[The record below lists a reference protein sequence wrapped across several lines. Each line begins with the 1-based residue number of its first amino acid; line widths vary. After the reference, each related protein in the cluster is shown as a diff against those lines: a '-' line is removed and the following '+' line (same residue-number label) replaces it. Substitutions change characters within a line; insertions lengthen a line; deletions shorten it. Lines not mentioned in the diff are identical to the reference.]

1 MTPLDSQVYYTGIYW
16 NSYDRVIRHLNRRA
30 YDGEHG
36 SWWQYVRSMRAQPY
50 ERALSL
56 NCGTGWVERDLIED
70 DLVRSIVALDYLDDL
85 LDTARSASVGLPI
98 EYLQANVNIAELPA
112 GPFDLA
118 VNHAAGHH
126 ITNVDA
132 VFRQLGERLG
142 DDGTLLTWDY
152 TGPHRNQY
160 GRRAWEAAAEVNL
173 RLPEA
178 YRSTMDYP
186 HLRTMLV
193 TDPTEAV
200 HSELLDETMDRYFT
214 HTHRRRLGGPIAYH
228 LLTHNE
234 RLYNAPDDVRDNLI
248 DIVLSADVAHVEEF
262 PEDNL
267 FTFAISHPRRQSEFD
282 TRLLDR
288 WTRAEGER
296 EKNAAANEGRYYT
309 PTVIEQLMY
318 GDEETTQSE
327 PPEPVF
333 DWTPNDAARQGVR
346 FNLSS
351 FARSIA
357 LRLPVLLVPLNVARR
372 LTGRLR
378 RSPLSEPAES

>member
-30 YDGEHG
+30 YDSEDG
-36 SWWQYVRSMRAQPY
+36 SWWQFARSQRANPY

-56 NCGTGWVERDLIED
+56 NCGTGWVERDLIRD

-85 LDTARSASVGLPI
+85 LDTARTASVGLPI
-98 EYLQANVNIAELPA
+98 EYVQADVNVANLPA

-132 VFRQLGERLG
+132 VFRRLGELLG
-142 DDGTLLTWDY
+142 EDGTLVTWDY

-160 GRRAWEAAAEVNL
+160 GRRAWEAAAQVNL
-173 RLPEA
+173 RLPEE
-178 YRSTMDYP
+178 YRSPMDYP

-200 HSELLDETMDRYFT
+200 HSELVDETMDRYFT

-234 RLYNAPDDVRDNLI
+234 RLYNAPTDERDDLI
-248 DIVLSADVAHVEEF
+248 DIVLSADVAHVDEF

-267 FTFAISHPRRQSEFD
+267 FTFAISHPRRVSEFD
-282 TRLLDR
+282 FRLLDQWSR
-288 WTRAEGER
+288 KEVQR
-296 EKNAAANEGRYYT
+296 EEEAAANDGRYYV

-318 GDEETTQSE
+318 GDEETNETEQ
-327 PPEPVF
+327 PEPVF
-333 DWTPNDAARQGVR
+333 DWTPNDAARQGLR

-351 FARSIA
+351 FVRSFA
-357 LRLPVLLVPLNVARR
+357 LRFPVLLVPLNVARR
-372 LTGRLR
+372 LTR
-378 RSPLSEPAES
+378 RSHPSPASEPADV